1 MDGGTGVGVLVGVGV
16 LIGCGLPVGV
26 GVGVGEGSPVG
37 CGSLAGAGSLEGSGD
52 VVGRSIYRQRTSNTE
67 PGGTDSMITEYSSDR
82 SSNPRTMG
90 CGVRVPRGARGGVT
104 HTFTVMSVMSSPNVN
119 GVGGVTV
126 PCSRRRFMVVMPASA
141 AYRWRTE
148 SASSPPA
155 FRSAAAYPSRAIATI
170 APTVRTRMTDGRTY
184 PSSSGDEWRRRFARK
199 DMAAL
204 ARGRYISTE
213 SGKSYIP

>member
-1 MDGGTGVGVLVGVGV
+1 
-16 LIGCGLPVGV
+16 
-26 GVGVGEGSPVG
+26 
-37 CGSLAGAGSLEGSGD
+37 
-52 VVGRSIYRQRTSNTE
+52 
-67 PGGTDSMITEYSSDR
+67 MITEYSSDG
-82 SSNPRTMG
+82 SSNLRTMG
-90 CGVRVPRGARGGVT
+90 CGVRVPRGARGAGMGGT
-104 HTFTVMSVMSSPNVN
+104 PTSTFTPPNMN
-119 GVGGVTV
+119 GVGGVAV

-199 DMAAL
+199 DMAAP

>member
-1 MDGGTGVGVLVGVGV
+1 MGVGVLVG
-16 LIGCGLPVGV
+16 CRLPVGV
-26 GVGVGEGSPVG
+26 GVGVGEGSPVS

-52 VVGRSIYRQRTSNTE
+52 AVGRSTYRQRTSNIE
-67 PGGTDSMITEYSSDR
+67 PGGTDSMITEYSSDG
-82 SSNPRTMG
+82 RTMG
-90 CGVRVPRGARGGVT
+90 CGVRVPRGARGVGMT
-104 HTFTVMSVMSSPNVN
+104 FTFTVMSSPNMN
-119 GVGGVTV
+119 GSGGVAV

-199 DMAAL
+199 DMAAP